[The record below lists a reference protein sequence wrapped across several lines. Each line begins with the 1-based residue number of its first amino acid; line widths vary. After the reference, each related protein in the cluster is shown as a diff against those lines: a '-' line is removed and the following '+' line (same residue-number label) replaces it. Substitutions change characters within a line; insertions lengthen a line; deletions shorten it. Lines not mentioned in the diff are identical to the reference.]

1 MKKYKHLTYALR
13 TQLEAYLKINMDKKE
28 IAKLLNV
35 SLATIYN
42 EIQRGTCELIDT
54 HLKKYK
60 KYCADVAEEKYQM
73 NLKAKGPELKLGNDY
88 DFVNYIEKRI
98 IKDRLSPCA
107 VLGEIKF
114 KKIVFKTSICKNT
127 LYSYIEKGIF
137 PNLEIKHLTMKY
149 KIKKKRRNV
158 SAKKFSRGTSIEQR
172 PKEILERKT
181 FGHWEMDCVCGSSL
195 STLLVLTE
203 RLTRKEI
210 IIKMPNQKM
219 ESVIHSLNALEYKY
233 GKLFRKVFKT
243 ITVDNG
249 KEFADFEALEMSRNK
264 KCKRTKLYYC
274 HPFSSYERGTNER
287 INREIRRLIP
297 KGSDISKYSAEDI
310 QHVEDW
316 VNNYPR
322 EIFGFDTSNNLFI
335 EHLNLLN

>member
-1 MKKYKHLTYALR
+1 MKGYKHLTYTLR
-13 TQLEAYLKINMDKKE
+13 TQLEAYLKIGMKKKE

-42 EIQRGTCELIDT
+42 EIHRGMCELLDT
-54 HLKKYK
+54 HLRKYK

-73 NLKAKGPELKLGNDY
+73 NLQAKGPELKLGNDY
-88 DFVNYIEKRI
+88 KFVDYVEKRI

-114 KKIVFKTSICKNT
+114 KKMEFKTSICKNT

-137 PNLEIKHLTMKY
+137 PNLEIKHLTMQS

-158 SAKKFSRGTSIEQR
+158 KAKKMSKGTSIEQR

-249 KEFADFEALEMSRNK
+249 KEFADFEALEISRNK

-297 KGSDISKYSAEDI
+297 KGSDISKYTEDEI
-310 QHVEDW
+310 QYVEDW

-322 EIFGFDTSNNLFI
+322 EIFGYECSKNMFNIQLSM
-335 EHLNLLN
+335 LN